1 MKPKDVEV
9 FENGDVSLEV
19 HTLADDSQVYWVK
32 AGVAAIQFDFDRFEN
47 LLELLNAYD
56 VEHEILEDDDEPFWP
71 LGAASMLAILIVFV
85 VTVVVLGGMIQ

>member
-19 HTLADDSQVYWVK
+19 HTLADDSQVYWIK

-56 VEHEILEDDDEPFWP
+56 VEHEILEDEDESSWP
-71 LGAASMLAILIVFV
+71 VSTALLAILVVFV
-85 VTVVVLGGMIQ
+85 VTVVILGGMIQ